1 MTARIHRTDDRMVVH
16 LSDDLDLAVRESL
29 RRAFAPLVE
38 QTEAVVDV
46 SAVGFA
52 DTTLLSAIVR
62 LVRQRRACGNDLP
75 PRFLGMRASIRRLL
89 AITNVDRLVAFPAD
103 DFATD

>member
-1 MTARIHRTDDRMVVH
+1 MTARTNRPGDRMVVR

-29 RRAFAPLVE
+29 RLAFQPLVAP
-38 QTEAVVDV
+38 TEAAVDV

-52 DTTLLSAIVR
+52 DTTLLNAIVR
-62 LVRQRRACGNDLP
+62 LVRQRRAFGNHLP

-103 DFATD
+103 ERAAD